1 MQDTNVVA
9 FRSAQSQ
16 RTALGCEACMRR
28 TTCPLNLAN
37 NSELEDCGVR
47 IVHLG
52 PVHQGQHVI
61 REGDKFDGFYVVRS
75 GTFKSFNVNA
85 DGETQITGFHFPG
98 EIFGMEGIDAGVHSG
113 NVVSL
118 DTGSLCRIP
127 VQQLS
132 EFTAG
137 QQALMLYLLKIMDQ
151 VITRNN
157 RLIFS
162 INRLSATQR
171 LAEFLADLFTR
182 ARQNGLEGRRLV
194 LHMSRGDIAN
204 YIGLAMETV
213 SRLFS
218 QFDAMGVLSVNR
230 RSIELKDMEILR
242 RIVRDDS
249 VAGNLLKHVG

>member
-1 MQDTNVVA
+1 MQEHNVVA
-9 FRSAQSQ
+9 FRTTQTQ

-28 TTCPLNLAN
+28 TTCPINLASN
-37 NSELEDCGVR
+37 GELENSSAR
-47 IVHLG
+47 IVHQG

-61 REGDKFDGFYVVRS
+61 RDGDKFDGFYVVRS
-75 GTFKSFNVNA
+75 GTFKSFNLSH
-85 DGETQITGFHFPG
+85 DGEAQITGFYFPG
-98 EIFGMEGIDAGVHSG
+98 EIFGMEGIENGAHTG

-127 VQQLS
+127 VAQFA
-132 EFTAG
+132 EFNAG
-137 QQALMLYLLKIMDQ
+137 QQSLMLYLLKIMDR

-162 INRLSATQR
+162 INNLTATQR
-171 LAEFLADLFTR
+171 MAEFLADLFTR
-182 ARQNGLEGRRLV
+182 AQQNGMSGRRLV
-194 LHMSRGDIAN
+194 LHMSRADIAN

-230 RSIELKDMEILR
+230 RSIELKDMAVLHN
-242 RIVRDDS
+242 IVRDES
-249 VAGNLLKHVG
+249 VAETLLKRAG